1 MNKNAQKYYKTIYH
15 MFPEHTHEEKSYLHK
30 LKKFIERYD
39 QLHPEATYEYYLEEF
54 GEPQEVV
61 SSYYIHIDH
70 SLIIEK
76 MKVKR
81 LIKIATILLVTSF
94 LSFMLWISYIRYIE
108 FQSQTN
114 LYTETTIQEENP

>member
-1 MNKNAQKYYKTIYH
+1 
-15 MFPEHTHEEKSYLHK
+15 MFPEHTNEEKSYLHK

-39 QLHPEATYEYYLEEF
+39 TLHPHVTYDHYLEKF

-76 MKVKR
+76 MKVKKI
-81 LIKIATILLVTSF
+81 IKIASIVLITSF
-94 LSFMLWISYIRYIE
+94 LIFMLWISYIRYLE
-108 FQSQTN
+108 FQNQSN
-114 LYTETTIQEENP
+114 AYFETTIQNE